1 MHAMHLPPLMPCVQG
16 CPEDALTP
24 TTILLGYKD
33 TAADV
38 GIPEAHEHGSAV
50 DQLAPPRRAAAG
62 APRQQGHLQGL
73 RKVRWAYHILP
84 TGGAVMSLTLLH

>member
-1 MHAMHLPPLMPCVQG
+1 MPCVQG

-50 DQLAPPRRAAAG
+50 DQLAPRRADAG

-73 RKVRWAYHILP
+73 RKVWWAYHILP
-84 TGGAVMSLTLLH
+84 TGGAVMSLIILH

>member
-1 MHAMHLPPLMPCVQG
+1 MHAMHAFLPCVQG

-38 GIPEAHEHGSAV
+38 GIPEANEHGSAV
-50 DQLAPPRRAAAG
+50 DQLAPPQRMEAG
-62 APRQQGHLQGL
+62 APPQQGHLRGL
-73 RKVRWAYHILP
+73 RKVRRCGAPHTLPDFCYPLIL
-84 TGGAVMSLTLLH
+84 AA